1 MNENALAVIEAK
13 SLATRAT
20 PYSFTPSNLA
30 EAMDFA
36 RMVAAS
42 DLVPPDY
49 KSKPGNVLVAMQLGA
64 ELGLPPLQAVQG
76 IAVVNGRPAVWGD
89 HALAIVKASPVFEAI
104 EEALDESGSSL
115 VARCRVKR
123 RGAEWV
129 ERSFS
134 KADAETAGL
143 WTKAGTWK
151 QYPKRMLQM
160 RARSFALR
168 DVFPDVLKGLRFAEE
183 MADVPGEPVVT
194 ETVPMPRRASEVDRA
209 LPPAIETAVVSAPPA
224 EAPSPAPDA
233 PAPTNGNGKRGP
245 EEVVLVKD
253 VREAE
258 DAKGKKWAVDTMD
271 GRSFLTRYGKLAE
284 DAKVAKELDAPVR
297 ISYHVGTGG
306 GFVLDSLAPAPDDD
320 KPVAPSA
327 A

>member
-1 MNENALAVIEAK
+1 MNDQTALATVDAK
-13 SLATRAT
+13 SLATRST

-36 RMVAAS
+36 KMVAAS

-49 KSKPGNVLVAMQLGA
+49 KGKPGNVLVAMQLGA

-104 EEALDESGSSL
+104 EEALDESGPSL

-129 ERSFS
+129 ERIFS
-134 KADAETAGL
+134 KSDAETAGL

-183 MADVPGEPVVT
+183 MADVPAEPGAQET
-194 ETVPMPRRASEVDRA
+194 TVPMPRRASETDRA
-209 LPPAIETAVVSAPPA
+209 LPAAIEIAAVTT
-224 EAPSPAPDA
+224 PSPETIATEPR
-233 PAPTNGNGKRGP
+233 PAANGNGKRGP
-245 EEVVLVKD
+245 EEVVLVKE
-253 VREAE
+253 VREKE
-258 DAKGKKWAVDTMD
+258 DAKGKVWGIYSQD
-271 GRSFLTRYGKLAE
+271 GRFFSTRYGKLAD
-284 DAKVAKELDAPVR
+284 DASAAAELEAPVR
-297 ISYHVGTGG
+297 ITYHAGPGG
-306 GFVLDSLAPAPDDD
+306 GFLLDSLEPVKDEAPA
-320 KPVAPSA
+320 ASA
-327 A
+327 D